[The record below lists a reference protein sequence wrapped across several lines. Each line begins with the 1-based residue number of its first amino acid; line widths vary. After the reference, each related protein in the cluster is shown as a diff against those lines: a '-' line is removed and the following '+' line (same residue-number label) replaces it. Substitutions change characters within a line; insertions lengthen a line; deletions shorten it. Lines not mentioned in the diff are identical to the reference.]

1 MRRIGLTPWGGVSG
15 YVRAWATRTA
25 PEGAFVAGPRGA
37 PGAWKPFGPGRA
49 AARWVHPE
57 LYVDK
62 SRGAEL
68 KGVGRPER
76 LEASAVLC
84 GEAVSLLREHV
95 ASKRIVVLRYQADTT
110 GLHLFCEEGSQGN
123 VLLLKGERWRGK
135 SAVSPDKFGKS
146 QRETFHPEIQKDL
159 LALEEQEGPVNFKFG
174 VLYAKDGQ
182 LTDDEVFG
190 EVGVPTIKWCGAG
203 GDYDVM
209 VTEPFGPSLE
219 DLFSFCSRK
228 FSLETVL
235 LLADQMVVRRR
246 IDNCLSHIILH
257 LQKWAV
263 RHGAEG
269 HFIL

>member
-146 QRETFHPEIQKDL
+146 QRETFHPEIQK
-159 LALEEQEGPVNFKFG
+159 GPVNFKFG